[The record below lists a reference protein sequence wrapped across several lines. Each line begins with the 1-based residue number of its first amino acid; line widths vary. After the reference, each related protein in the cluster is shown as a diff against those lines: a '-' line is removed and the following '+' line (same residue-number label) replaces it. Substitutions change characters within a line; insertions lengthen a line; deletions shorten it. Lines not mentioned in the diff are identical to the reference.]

1 MSYAPRVV
9 IFAREPVAGRVKTR
23 LGREIGIV
31 AASRCYRLMLARSV
45 RQVADRRWQTILA
58 VTPDSAIGS
67 RALPAAC
74 RRLPQGRGDLGVR
87 MQRVL
92 DWACAGPIVIIG
104 SDIPAIDRHDIA
116 AAFKALGHSDAV
128 IGPSGDGGYWLIGL
142 KRLPRVLRPFAN
154 VRWSTQYALTDTLAN
169 LAGCK
174 IARLR
179 SLDDVDT
186 ASDLARWQSVIGR
199 LSGAPRG
206 AA

>member
-23 LGREIGIV
+23 LAREIGVV

-45 RQVADRRWQTILA
+45 QQVADRRWQTILA
-58 VTPDSAIGS
+58 VTPDSAIGR
-67 RALPAAC
+67 RALPATC
-74 RRLPQGRGDLGVR
+74 RRLPQGRGDLGAR

-116 AAFKALGHSDAV
+116 AAFKALGHGDAV

-142 KRLPRVLRPFAN
+142 KRMPRVLRPFAN
-154 VRWSTQYALTDTLAN
+154 VRWSTQHALADTLAN
-169 LAGCK
+169 LARRK
-174 IARLR
+174 ITRLR
-179 SLDDVDT
+179 CLDDVDT
-186 ASDLARWQSVIGR
+186 AGDLARWQSVIGR